1 MNKINKWI
9 KNWIFFDLHQCIDVV
24 DQILE
29 YYLNQVYD
37 EITIVAFSSGCP
49 MVVSS
54 LINLMRSD
62 LIRFPTNYS
71 LHLVDPPN
79 MLPFHDLPKFSR
91 KINSNFL
98 LDPSFRPL
106 LFRLNEENEKENE
119 KEKDKKESKNKSIRS
134 KSKSKKNKKHSL
146 DFIYKTP
153 AWLFKVLSCPVIRHV
168 AIPIVNAFHRLSVCV
183 SLDKNKR
190 YDETYDHVDHCIMKL
205 GQTRLQ
211 YMVEKALLSSS
222 PFHLY
227 TAFLS
232 LSFFM
237 QRKYEKVQTDISEI
251 EEDKEKEEEK
261 EKEKEK
267 KVKIHFYTGTRSKY
281 RNYVE
286 LLSER
291 SPFFKMHMIE
301 DVGHHVLLSTNFV
314 LY

>member
-1 MNKINKWI
+1 MTILFFGGLGVDHVYFRKMNKMNKRI
-9 KNWIFFDLHQCIDVV
+9 KTWIFFDLHQCIDVV

-29 YYLNQVYD
+29 YYLNRVS
-37 EITIVAFSSGCP
+37 EKITIVAFSSGCP
-49 MVVSS
+49 VVVSS
-54 LINLMRSD
+54 LIDLMRSG
-62 LIRFPTNYS
+62 LISTSDYS

-106 LFRLNEENEKENE
+106 LLCGNEKEEN
-119 KEKDKKESKNKSIRS
+119 KEDKKEK
-134 KSKSKKNKKHSL
+134 KKNKKHSL

-168 AIPIVNAFHRLSVCV
+168 AIPVVNTFHRLSVCISC
-183 SLDKNKR
+183 SLNKNKR

-232 LSFFM
+232 LSFLM
-237 QRKYEKVQTDISEI
+237 QRKYEKDA
-251 EEDKEKEEEK
+251 EEKTEKKEEEEK
-261 EKEKEK
+261 EK
-267 KVKIHFYTGTRSKY
+267 KVRIHFYTGTRSKY

-286 LLSER
+286 LLSEN
-291 SPFFKMHMIE
+291 SPFFKMHMVE
-301 DVGHHVLLSTNFV
+301 DVGHHVLLSPNFV